1 RLARI
6 GERMVDQLLLLAALR
21 GRDLDLM
28 PALDRER
35 FAEQRAVLDLVRQE
49 DATRRRLIVIELRQK
64 RAEHFARFER
74 AVRAREVGAVA
85 PVLTGAEEE
94 HLDARI
100 SALLVHGE
108 HVGVLHAARVDALA
122 RLDRRE
128 RREPVAVNR
137 GTLEIERT
145 RRLFHFGGEFL
156 LHGAALAREK

>member
-1 RLARI
+1 RRLRQAERVGERHEQVLLRLRFGELASERLARI
-6 GERMVDQLLLLAALR
+6 GERMVDQFLLLAALR

-100 SALLVHGE
+100 SALLVH
-108 HVGVLHAARVDALA
+108 
-122 RLDRRE
+122 
-128 RREPVAVNR
+128 
-137 GTLEIERT
+137 
-145 RRLFHFGGEFL
+145 
-156 LHGAALAREK
+156 